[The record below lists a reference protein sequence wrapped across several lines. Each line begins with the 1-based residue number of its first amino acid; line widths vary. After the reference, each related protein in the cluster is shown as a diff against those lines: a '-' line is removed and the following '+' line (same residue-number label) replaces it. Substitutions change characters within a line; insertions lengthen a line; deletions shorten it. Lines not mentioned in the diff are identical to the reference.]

1 MFIKDTLDFVIYC
14 GIFIFA
20 VTGTL
25 KAQAHHFDIFGAV
38 VLAFITAYGGGT
50 IRDLIMN
57 AHPINW
63 MNDNLAMTL
72 VIAAVL
78 IVSLLK
84 INFKRLKRT
93 IFFTDAAG
101 LGLFTVAGID
111 RSALYG
117 ANYLYS
123 LFMGVVTACFGGLL
137 ADMLCGNVPALLRKG
152 ELYATASFIGGA
164 VYIGGK
170 FIGINSNLNMTICI
184 VLVIAIRVIS
194 KYKRVM
200 LPEA

>member
-1 MFIKDTLDFVIYC
+1 METLDIVIYC

-20 VTGTL
+20 IVGTL
-25 KAQAHHFDIFGAV
+25 KAQAHHFDIFGAI
-38 VLAFITAYGGGT
+38 VLAFVTAYGGGT
-50 IRDLIMN
+50 IRDVIMG
-57 AHPINW
+57 AIPINW

-78 IVSLLK
+78 IVSIVR
-84 INFKRLKRT
+84 INFNRLKRF
-93 IFFTDAAG
+93 IFFTDAVG

-117 ANYLYS
+117 ANDLYA
-123 LFMGVVTACFGGLL
+123 LFMGVVTATFGGLL

-152 ELYATASFIGGA
+152 ELYATASGIGGA
-164 VYIGGK
+164 VYIAGK
-170 FIGINSNLNMTICI
+170 YMALGATLNILICV
-184 VLVIAIRVIS
+184 VLVVAIRILS
-194 KYKRVM
+194 KWKRLM